1 MWPDGGSGIH
11 VALKMPWPF
20 GLAGSSPARATMKE
34 INKDNF
40 IEVCNTSLTMAE
52 ASRKLNLH
60 FNTFKRYAIQFNC
73 WNPNQSGKG
82 TNRKSPITKI
92 KTQDI
97 IDGKYPNFQTFKLKN
112 RIFNEGIKERRCECC
127 GLTEWNNLPIPLE
140 LHHIDGNRNN
150 HKLENLKILCPNC
163 HAQTETYR
171 AKNIK

>member
-1 MWPDGGSGIH
+1 MVDKADLNSADHYGR
-11 VALKMPWPF
+11 V
-20 GLAGSSPARATMKE
+20 GSSPILGTMKE

-40 IEVCNTSLTMAE
+40 IEVCNTSLTMSE

-82 TNRKSPITKI
+82 TKRKSPITKI

-97 IDGKYPNFQTFKLKN
+97 IDGKYPDFQTFKLKN
-112 RIFNEGIKERRCECC
+112 RILDEGIKERRCECC
-127 GLTEWNNLPIPLE
+127 GLTKWNNLPIPLE

>member
-1 MWPDGGSGIH
+1 
-11 VALKMPWPF
+11 
-20 GLAGSSPARATMKE
+20 MKE
-34 INKDNF
+34 IDKEKF

-82 TNRKSPITKI
+82 TKRKSPITKI

-97 IDGKYPNFQTFKLKN
+97 IDGKYPDFQTFKLKN
-112 RIFNEGIKERRCECC
+112 RILNEGIKERKCECC
-127 GLTEWNNLPIPLE
+127 GLIKWNDLPIPLE